1 MRELRRRLDHAAID
15 RGVTLAGLLQ
25 QAGTSLDVLRR
36 AVARGR
42 SHTEYMARVGALV
55 GLELRLVDTTTG
67 EVVHI
72 FK

>member
-15 RGVTLAGLLQ
+15 RGVTLAELVQ
-25 QAGTSLDVLRR
+25 QAGTTLDVLRR
-36 AVARGR
+36 AIARGR
-42 SHTEYMARVGALV
+42 SRTEYVSRVGALV
-55 GLELRLVDTTTG
+55 GLELRLVDASTG

>member
-1 MRELRRRLDHAAID
+1 MKALRKRLDHAAID
-15 RGVTLAGLLQ
+15 RGITLAELVQ

-42 SHTEYMARVGALV
+42 SRTEYMARVGALV
-55 GLELRLVDTTTG
+55 GLELRLVDATTG
-67 EVVHI
+67 EIVHT